1 MGSNKSKRS
10 RSSSGKG
17 SSSGSFKPGDLFGG
31 SGGGLV
37 PVFAIV
43 CGVLIGMGGAYVVK
57 RVIFGGNKK
66 RADVAMI
73 EESDRVPG
81 RSKLKREA
89 RIRPVETAEVNEPIQ
104 YVEQPPIVAETA
116 PPPPPAAPAPEP
128 RSLPKADPLP
138 PEPAP
143 RHSKKTAQVAAPSK
157 APIRVT
163 PPPKPAPTLAMLE
176 PAPPPEPVAEEPRQV
191 APKFLTIRNL
201 TYSRPLFSRC
211 PEDCLLLFRAA
222 DGGAVKAKLKKSS
235 FTRVLSSN
243 LAYADIDGYESV
255 VDGERVI
262 VVKSIRGMPVAP
274 PPAPVKAVPEKV
286 AEAPK
291 VEKKKEKAATEP
303 STRRKPAGDDA
314 GEESTSE
321 PQSLRNRLEST
332 SKAKKK
338 EDSEEEQ
345 SGDGEEEESGTSF
358 QNRLKRTL
366 D

>member
-1 MGSNKSKRS
+1 VGSNKSKRS

-66 RADVAMI
+66 RPDVAMI
-73 EESDRVPG
+73 EESERAPG
-81 RSKLKREA
+81 RSKLRREA
-89 RIRPVETAEVNEPIQ
+89 RIRPVETAELNEPIQ
-104 YVEQPPIVAETA
+104 YVEQPPVMVAEPA
-116 PPPPPAAPAPEP
+116 PPPAPEP
-128 RSLPKADPLP
+128 RSFPKADPLP

-143 RHSKKTAQVAAPSK
+143 KYSKRTAQVAAPSK

-163 PPPKPAPTLAMLE
+163 PPPRTAATLAMLDPTPSPSE
-176 PAPPPEPVAEEPRQV
+176 PAVEEPRQV

-201 TYSRPLFSRC
+201 TYSRPLFNRC

-235 FTRVLSSN
+235 FARVLSSN

-255 VDGERVI
+255 IDGDRVI

-274 PPAPVKAVPEKV
+274 PPAKPAPEKV
-286 AEAPK
+286 TETPK
-291 VEKKKEKAATEP
+291 VEKRKVAAEP
-303 STRRKPAGDDA
+303 SNRRRPSGDDA
-314 GEESTSE
+314 SEENTSDT
-321 PQSLRNRLEST
+321 SLRNRLESS

-338 EDSEEEQ
+338 EDTEEEQ
-345 SGDGEEEESGTSF
+345 SGDGDEEEGSSF
-358 QNRLKRTL
+358 QNRLKRSL

>member
-1 MGSNKSKRS
+1 VGSNKSKRS

-66 RADVAMI
+66 PRPEIAMI
-73 EESDRVPG
+73 EEGDRSSG
-81 RSKLKREA
+81 RTRLKREA
-89 RIRPVETAEVNEPIQ
+89 RIRPVETADVNDSIQ
-104 YVEQPPIVAETA
+104 YVEQPPMIAEPP
-116 PPPPPAAPAPEP
+116 PPPPPAAEP
-128 RSLPKADPLP
+128 RSLPRADPLP

-143 RHSKKTAQVAAPSK
+143 RPRRTVSAPAPSK

-163 PPPKPAPTLAMLE
+163 PPPRPAPTVAMLE
-176 PAPPPEPVAEEPRQV
+176 PTPEPVVEEPRQPPRFV
-191 APKFLTIRNL
+191 TIRNL
-201 TYSRPLFSRC
+201 TYSRPLFNRC
-211 PEDCLLLFRAA
+211 PEDCLLLFRTA
-222 DGGAVKAKLKKSS
+222 DGGVVKAKLKKSS
-235 FTRVLSSN
+235 FMRVLSSN

-255 VDGERVI
+255 TDGERVV

-274 PPAPVKAVPEKV
+274 PPPPPAVKTVEKV
-286 AEAPK
+286 AETPK
-291 VEKKKEKAATEP
+291 VEKKKERVATEP
-303 STRRKPAGDDA
+303 STRRKSSGEDSGDD
-314 GEESTSE
+314 SSSDSN
-321 PQSLRNRLEST
+321 SLRNRLEGV

-338 EDSEEEQ
+338 DDIEDDSDGDEEE
-345 SGDGEEEESGTSF
+345 GTSF
-358 QNRLKRTL
+358 QNRLKRSL

>member
-66 RADVAMI
+66 RPDVAMI

-143 RHSKKTAQVAAPSK
+143 RASKKAAQVAAPSK

-176 PAPPPEPVAEEPRQV
+176 PAPPPEPVMEEPKQV

-201 TYSRPLFSRC
+201 TYSRPLFNRC

-235 FTRVLSSN
+235 FSRVLSSN

-262 VVKSIRGMPVAP
+262 VVKSIRGMPVAQ
-274 PPAPVKAVPEKV
+274 PPAPVKAAPEKV

-303 STRRKPAGDDA
+303 STRKKPASDDA
-314 GEESTSE
+314 GEDSASE

-345 SGDGEEEESGTSF
+345 SGDGEEEEGSSF
-358 QNRLKRTL
+358 QNRLKRSL